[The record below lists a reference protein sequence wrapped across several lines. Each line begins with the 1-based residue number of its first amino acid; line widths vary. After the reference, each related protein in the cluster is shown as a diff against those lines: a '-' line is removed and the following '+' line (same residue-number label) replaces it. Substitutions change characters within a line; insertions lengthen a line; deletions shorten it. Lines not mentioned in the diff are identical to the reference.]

1 MYIQKNLVFLKGDR
15 VKKLKDYIK
24 AIRKENV
31 RLLFN
36 FILLAILFFPSILFI
51 FMYCFMLFTHIFFY
65 LMGAGT
71 ELSYQIIL
79 GIPFLYMGTVLFLF
93 LSLNIIIE
101 ILSFIIKLILKRFI

>member
-15 VKKLKDYIK
+15 VKGLKDYIK

-36 FILLAILFFPSILFI
+36 FILLVILFFPSMLFI
-51 FMYCFMLFTHIFFY
+51 FMYYFMLFTHIFFY